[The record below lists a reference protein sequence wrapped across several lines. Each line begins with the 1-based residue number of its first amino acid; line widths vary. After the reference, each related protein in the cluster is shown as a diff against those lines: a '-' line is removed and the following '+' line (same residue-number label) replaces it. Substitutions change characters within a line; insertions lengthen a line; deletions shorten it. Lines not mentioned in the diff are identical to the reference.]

1 MHHLD
6 EKILVTPAL
15 LRRFSAEAEHSA
27 GNGSYYAILIGSDGG
42 FIEHQIGPG
51 LAPEQTIFG
60 RDMVFLLNRH
70 LHHDGAWMIVFTNP
84 TPKPII
90 EIHGTV
96 YQRFVFLWMDK
107 DGDVR
112 FPIENEEPFHEVLKA
127 GPIAW
132 LQQAEVAWT
141 TWHRLTHQVLDVRP
155 SETYKRAQ
163 GESAPSTVH

>member
-1 MHHLD
+1 MGDRVHQSGTEAGHRNPWNGLS
-6 EKILVTPAL
+6 EIRFLV
-15 LRRFSAEAEHSA
+15 
-27 GNGSYYAILIGSDGG
+27 DG
-42 FIEHQIGPG
+42 Q
-51 LAPEQTIFG
+51 
-60 RDMVFLLNRH
+60 
-70 LHHDGAWMIVFTNP
+70 
-84 TPKPII
+84 
-90 EIHGTV
+90 
-96 YQRFVFLWMDK
+96 

-163 GESAPSTVH
+163 GESAPSTIH